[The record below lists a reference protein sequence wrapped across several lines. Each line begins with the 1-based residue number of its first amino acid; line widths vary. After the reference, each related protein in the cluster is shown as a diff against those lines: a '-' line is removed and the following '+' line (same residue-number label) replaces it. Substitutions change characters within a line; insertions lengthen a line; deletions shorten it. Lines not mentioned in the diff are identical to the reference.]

1 VAKITIKGISG
12 PLIGVITP
20 PGDKSISHRSVILS
34 SLADGLSTIKG
45 FLRGEDTLSTLNA
58 FKNMGVES
66 TLTSDILE
74 IKGVGIQG
82 LRGSSTTIDA
92 GNSGTTARLLI
103 GLLSGQNFNSA
114 LTGDKYLRKRPMRRV
129 VDPLKLMGADI
140 TGENNANNLPLL
152 INGQKLS
159 AIKYELPVASAQVKS
174 ALILAGLY
182 ADGETEIIEPQKT
195 RDHTERMLKHFEFPL
210 NIIDN
215 TIYVTPVEKLIS
227 SELNIPSD
235 ISSASFFIV
244 AALINKGSEIIINNV
259 GLNSARTGVLE
270 LLTKMGGS
278 IEIQNQREEC
288 GEDVG
293 DLVVK
298 SSNLRGIEIK
308 GEDIP
313 RAIDELPIIAAAACF
328 AEGRTVISEAKELR
342 VKETDRIKAVTSEF
356 SKLGADITEFDDGMA
371 INGNQELRGNICD
384 SWGDHRIAMSV
395 AIAATMSVGETSI
408 INPECVNISYPEF
421 FDTLTRLRS

>member
-270 LLTKMGGS
+270 LLTRMGGS

-298 SSNLRGIEIK
+298 SSDLRGIEIK

>member
-1 VAKITIKGISG
+1 MAKIAIKGISG
-12 PLIGVITP
+12 PLIGEITP
-20 PGDKSISHRSVILS
+20 PGDKSISHRAVILS

-45 FLRGEDTLSTLNA
+45 FLRSEDTISTLNA
-58 FKNMGVES
+58 FKNMGVDS
-66 TLTSDILE
+66 TLTSDLLE
-74 IKGVGIQG
+74 INGVGIHG
-82 LRGSSTTIDA
+82 LRESYTTIDA
-92 GNSGTTARLLI
+92 GNSGTTARLLM
-103 GLLSGQNFNSA
+103 GLLSGQKFSSA

-129 VDPLKLMGADI
+129 VDPLKLMGAKI
-140 TGENNANNLPLL
+140 TGDNNANNLPLL
-152 INGQKLS
+152 IKGQQLS

-182 ADGETEIIEPQKT
+182 AEGETEIIDPWKT

-215 TIYVTPVEKLIS
+215 TIYVTPVENLKS
-227 SELNIPSD
+227 SELIIPSD
-235 ISSASFFIV
+235 ISSAAFFIV
-244 AALINKGSEIIINNV
+244 AALINKGSEITINNV
-259 GLNSARTGVLE
+259 GLNSARTGVLD
-270 LLTKMGGS
+270 LLSRMGGS

-293 DLVVK
+293 NLVVK
-298 SSNLRGIEIK
+298 SSELRGIVIK

-313 RAIDELPIIAAAACF
+313 RAIDELPVIIAAACF
-328 AEGRTVISEAKELR
+328 AEGRTVISDAKELR

-356 SKLGADITEFDDGMA
+356 SKLGADITEFDDGVV

-408 INPECVNISYPEF
+408 NNPECVNISYPEF

>member
-1 VAKITIKGISG
+1 MAKITIKGISG

-45 FLRGEDTLSTLNA
+45 FSRGEDTLSTLNA

-74 IKGVGIQG
+74 INGVGIQG

-215 TIYVTPVEKLIS
+215 TIYVTPAEKLIS
-227 SELNIPSD
+227 SELIIPSD

-270 LLTKMGGS
+270 LLTRMGGS

-298 SSNLRGIEIK
+298 SSDLRGIEIN

-313 RAIDELPIIAAAACF
+313 RAIDELPVIAAAACF

-342 VKETDRIKAVTSEF
+342 IKETDRIKAVTSEF
-356 SKLGADITEFDDGMA
+356 SKLGAEITEFDDGMV

-408 INPECVNISYPEF
+408 NNPECVNISYPEF

>member
-1 VAKITIKGISG
+1 MAKIAIKGISG
-12 PLIGVITP
+12 PLIGEITP
-20 PGDKSISHRSVILS
+20 PGDKSISHRAVILS

-45 FLRGEDTLSTLNA
+45 FLRSEDTISTLNA

-66 TLTSDILE
+66 TLTSDLLE
-74 IKGVGIQG
+74 INGVGIHG
-82 LRGSSTTIDA
+82 LRESHTTIDA
-92 GNSGTTARLLI
+92 GNSGTTARLLM
-103 GLLSGQNFNSA
+103 GLLSGQKFNSA

-129 VDPLKLMGADI
+129 VDPLKLMGAKI
-140 TGENNANNLPLL
+140 TGDNNANNFPLL
-152 INGQKLS
+152 IKGQQLS

-182 ADGETEIIEPQKT
+182 AEGETEIIDPWKT

-215 TIYVTPVEKLIS
+215 TIYVTPVENLKS
-227 SELNIPSD
+227 SELIIPSD
-235 ISSASFFIV
+235 ISSAAFFIV
-244 AALINKGSEIIINNV
+244 AALINKGSEITINNV
-259 GLNSARTGVLE
+259 GLNSARTGVLD
-270 LLTKMGGS
+270 LLSRMGGS

-293 DLVVK
+293 NLVVK
-298 SSNLRGIEIK
+298 SSELRGIVIK

-313 RAIDELPIIAAAACF
+313 RAIDELPIIIAAACF
-328 AEGRTVISEAKELR
+328 AEGRTVISDAKELR

-356 SKLGADITEFDDGMA
+356 SKLGADITEFDDGVV

-408 INPECVNISYPEF
+408 NNPECVNISYPEF